1 MNLSKW
7 LVLAAAVVLG
17 LIGSGCGGLQGS
29 HSVSPATFF
38 MPGLSG
44 QPAPTSPVAA
54 ASEPIHP

>member
-7 LVLAAAVVLG
+7 LGLASVVVLG
-17 LIGSGCGGLQGS
+17 LVGSGCGGLQGS

-44 QPAPTSPVAA
+44 QVAPNSPVAA

>member
-1 MNLSKW
+1 
-7 LVLAAAVVLG
+7 VVVLG
-17 LIGSGCGGLQGS
+17 LVGSGCGGLQGS

-44 QPAPTSPVAA
+44 QVAPASPVAA